1 MFTVVKSLMSLRL
14 PDDDKSHSLS
24 LEEKSVRFRKVDS
37 MLRLAMKRKLKLSP
51 CFKKLVSATW
61 PMILFG
67 IISCHGLSRNGFNKE
82 NPSLS
87 HTFDIKAPM
96 NFNLH
101 DASILYPP
109 PLKLTDLGF
118 YLPLSK
124 GGSTLLSPSAFENI
138 KKSSSHPDLPISSE
152 LANRVFDYENW
163 RVVAFRLD
171 PCQKSKKDA
180 DCQGQIRLV
189 VQPILKP
196 LAKEKPLISQQV
208 FAADFAMHLIFNLSQ
223 EKVSEA
229 IQGLYE
235 LKITYSPN
243 VQGLPLGV
251 HPAFLGAKR
260 DEFASKLNSFIQSFA
275 HEDNLSMVAFL
286 GSAVAV
292 TGSQPFKWSFTALK
306 VENGLVSPF
315 KIPNSKDSVM
325 RFFLAE
331 GDGDQGILPLPPLQS
346 DSLAPALD
354 NAKMFGEDTSYPKDA
369 IARALR
375 IENPKFH
382 TVDSVDCVSCH
393 IATTV
398 RVPFEAQLFGAKGI
412 ESSDRY
418 QNSKHNLKR
427 DPNFRTGALFVHNFG
442 FINNE
447 AIVSQRTINE
457 AAEVADFI
465 NSKR

>member
-1 MFTVVKSLMSLRL
+1 MSRTL
-14 PDDDKSHSLS
+14 
-24 LEEKSVRFRKVDS
+24 
-37 MLRLAMKRKLKLSP
+37 
-51 CFKKLVSATW
+51 
-61 PMILFG
+61 
-67 IISCHGLSRNGFNKE
+67 
-82 NPSLS
+82 
-87 HTFDIKAPM
+87 DIQAPM

-109 PLKLTDLGF
+109 PLKLADRGL
-118 YLPLSK
+118 YLPLSNGK
-124 GGSTLLSPSAFENI
+124 ATLLSPSAFEAI

-152 LANRVFDYENW
+152 LSTRVFDYANW

-171 PCQKSKKDA
+171 PCQKSTKDA
-180 DCQGQIRLV
+180 ECQGQIRLV
-189 VQPILKP
+189 VQPILEP
-196 LAKEKPLISQQV
+196 LATEKPLIPHQL
-208 FAADFAMHLIFNLSQ
+208 FAADFAMHLIFNVSQ
-223 EKVSEA
+223 EKIKEA
-229 IQGLYE
+229 VQGLNE
-235 LKITYSPN
+235 LKIRYSPN
-243 VQGLPLGV
+243 TQGLPLGI

-260 DEFASKLNSFIQSFA
+260 DEFAGKLNSFIQRSA
-275 HEDNLSMVAFL
+275 HEQNLSMVAFL

-292 TGSQPFKWSFTALK
+292 TGSQPFKWSFTALN
-306 VENGLVSPF
+306 VENKVVSPF
-315 KIPNSKDSVM
+315 KIPNSQDSVM

-331 GDGDQGILPLPPLQS
+331 GDGEQGILPLSSLES

-354 NAKMFGEDTSYPKDA
+354 NVKMFGEDSSYPKDA

-398 RVPFEAQLFGAKGI
+398 RVPFEAQLFGDKGI

-418 QNSKHNLKR
+418 QNSRHNLTR
-427 DPNFRTGALFVHNFG
+427 DPNFRTGPLFVHNFG

-465 NSKR
+465 NSMR